1 MKKKIQDKAFAIPN
15 IDKYPSEQIYKILYL
30 ETAKALAKGDENF
43 EWSESLQ
50 IFPNWLQLLPIPC
63 PTF

>member
-43 EWSESLQ
+43 E
-50 IFPNWLQLLPIPC
+50 
-63 PTF
+63 